1 MVEITLGVLFIAAS
15 LIYLVWPLLSS
26 KEADVTD
33 AVVLSARDR
42 QELLD
47 RKASL
52 LAAIKDIEFDY
63 RLGKMSEEDY
73 AELVEQYKQQAEE
86 ALGRL
91 DDQDETEAL
100 IAKARQRIQGE
111 KDSGAEDERACP
123 SCATPNPLEARFCMN
138 CGAEL
143 VKV

>member
-15 LIYLVWPLLSS
+15 IVYLAWPLLSP
-26 KEADVTD
+26 KENEVSD

-73 AELVEQYKQQAEE
+73 AELVEQYKRQAEE

-91 DDQDETEAL
+91 DDRDEAEVL

-111 KDSGAEDERACP
+111 KGSEAEGERACP
-123 SCATPNPLEARFCMN
+123 SCATANPLEARFCMS

>member
-15 LIYLVWPLLSS
+15 IVYLAWPLLSP
-26 KEADVTD
+26 KENEVSD

-73 AELVEQYKQQAEE
+73 AELASMDSTVKYLEP
-86 ALGRL
+86 
-91 DDQDETEAL
+91 
-100 IAKARQRIQGE
+100 IM
-111 KDSGAEDERACP
+111 KDMER
-123 SCATPNPLEARFCMN
+123 
-138 CGAEL
+138 
-143 VKV
+143 K